1 MDFNNPWYNVTLSDA
16 DAKALKAEASTMT
29 AKEMSVKYGVSEFKV
44 RQVLRENNIKP
55 LVPKRAEVRIPISH
69 WARTF
74 NACNSKNSKLLSIY
88 YNMRRRHSE
97 KWNFS
102 DCTDFYQWAKDNGY
116 KEGAK
121 LSRIDRDKEY
131 SPDNCKWV

>member
-1 MDFNNPWYNVTLSDA
+1 MNFNHYWYNVVSSNA
-16 DAKALKAEASTMT
+16 DMAVLKAEASTMT
-29 AKEMSVKYGVSEFKV
+29 AKEISDKYGVSEFKV

-74 NACNSKNSKLLSIY
+74 NNGKLLSVY

-102 DCTDFYQWAKDNGY
+102 DCTCFYQWAKDSGY
-116 KEGAK
+116 KEGVK
-121 LSRIDRDKEY
+121 LARIDKNKEY
-131 SPDNCKWV
+131 SPDNCKWI